1 MLITILL
8 FHYSPTPMRFAIVT
22 SSISAALIAIVSAI
36 SIAVLSWVYSAGTD
50 IESSPENK
58 VEILWGQGS

>member
-1 MLITILL
+1 
-8 FHYSPTPMRFAIVT
+8 MRFAIVT

-36 SIAVLSWVYSAGTD
+36 AIAVLSWVYSAGSN
-50 IESSPENK
+50 IESSPDSK